1 MKRYFLILT
10 ILFIQVCVFAQN
22 SPIRING
29 IVIDAETGS
38 PVSGASI
45 TEQGTG
51 NGVTSDLNGSFTIQ
65 ASPNS
70 TLEVSSI
77 GYVRTTV
84 PVEGRTDLRILLE
97 LVSSEL
103 DEVVVVGY
111 GTQKKSDLTGAVASF
126 NAEVLE
132 QMPQVDITQ
141 ALQGRVAGLNV
152 SFSGSNAEG
161 GSSNLLIRGKNS
173 ISANNEPF
181 IVLDGMPY
189 AGNLSEINPTD
200 IESVTIL
207 KDASSAAIY
216 GARAANGVMLITT
229 KRGTQ
234 GTMKVSLNSY
244 YGVSDITN
252 MPDMQ
257 DAETFFETKLL
268 RFGRDNISITE
279 REGYLEAGTWI
290 G

>member
-1 MKRYFLILT
+1 MKGCLLLLSTFLFVHL
-10 ILFIQVCVFAQN
+10 CAFAQD
-22 SPIRING
+22 SPIRVTG
-29 IVIDAETGS
+29 TVADSETRS
-38 PVSGASI
+38 PVAGASVV
-45 TEQGTG
+45 EQGTR
-51 NGVTSDLNGSFTIQ
+51 NGVTTNPDGSFTIQ
-65 ASPNS
+65 VGSDAV
-70 TLEVSSI
+70 LEI
-77 GYVRTTV
+77 TFLGYQATSV
-84 PVEGRTDLRILLE
+84 PVSGRTEINVLLDPA
-97 LVSSEL
+97 SAAL

-126 NAEVLE
+126 NAESLE
-132 QMPQVDITQ
+132 QMPPINITQ

-161 GSSNLLIRGKNS
+161 GNSNMLIRGQNS
-173 ISANNEPF
+173 ISANNSPF

-207 KDASSAAIY
+207 KDASASAIY

-229 KRGTQ
+229 KKGEQ
-234 GTMKVSLNSY
+234 GAMRVSLNSY
-244 YGVSDITN
+244 YGVSEIAN
-252 MPDMQ
+252 LPDMQ

-279 REGYLEAGTWI
+279 REGYLEGRDTD
-290 G
+290 